1 MELAIAAGIA
11 AVAASGFV
19 LGYTVRRLQ
28 DHTRDNALWDLR
40 HRYAGK
46 VEELQACRLALYT
59 HEHQEPPLPPYKI
72 EGREGLVQFPSIW
85 QEREGPHDPY
95 KGLRKRSLWAMRP
108 RNNQGQDGA

>member
-1 MELAIAAGIA
+1 MTDLTIYAGIA

-19 LGYTVRRLQ
+19 IGYAVRRLQ

-59 HEHQEPPLPPYKI
+59 HEHAEPPLPV
-72 EGREGLVQFPSIW
+72 RDGLVQFPSIW